1 MNHPAVYGETASPF
15 QAVTSWPDHD
25 GGELVQS
32 LTYRQAYTP
41 AVPARSAAGYG
52 PPDRRGPVADA
63 PSLLR
68 SAAGG
73 AWALVSATAAGCV
86 LVVLVLVLVR
96 VVGWLA

>member
-1 MNHPAVYGETASPF
+1 MTQPVPYTDAAPFPAP
-15 QAVTSWPDHD
+15 SWPDHT

-32 LTYRQAYTP
+32 VTYRQSYAP
-41 AVPARSAAGYG
+41 AHPGNHGYD
-52 PPDRRGPVADA
+52 PPDRHGLIADA

-68 SAAGG
+68 CAAGG

-96 VVGWLA
+96 VVGWLT